1 MKKQTKYLT
10 QPGFTIVE
18 LLIVIVVIAV
28 LAALAV
34 VSYQGI
40 QARAQDSQK
49 TSNITNIMK
58 VLNANYVTEGRYTPE
73 IFMSFER
80 SEGGG
85 FNLEEL
91 ARLNHYGIDPS
102 IMHNPNAPE
111 KMHNSFVFNK
121 EVYNENTDTFQKIAE
136 FNDSDPV
143 TLEIWH
149 TVPQGY
155 SSWDDFYESTQSIVD
170 EYRTTYETTHPFPT
184 SGDYEDEDAWY
195 AGFMEYVKSVDPEL
209 YELGGENPFSE
220 TDVPKTAL
228 YIVDVLVPAG
238 REYGYCNYQVY
249 YGDDYNDD
257 LSTPEYRCSTYGYP
271 GYTEVTGI
279 KISYYNKSS
288 KSWIEKT
295 IGTGNPILIYD
306 LYN

>member
-28 LAALAV
+28 LAALTI

-40 QARAQDSQK
+40 QARAHDSQK

-58 VLNANYVTEGRYTPE
+58 VLSANYVTEGRYTPE

-80 SEGGG
+80 SGGGG

-91 ARLNHYGIDPS
+91 TRLKHYGINPS
-102 IMHNPNAPE
+102 IMHNPDAPK

-121 EVYNENTDTFQKIAE
+121 EVYNENTDTFQTIAE
-136 FNDSDPV
+136 FTDSDLVP
-143 TLEIWH
+143 LETSYSI
-149 TVPQGY
+149 PEGY
-155 SSWDDFYESTQSIVD
+155 SSWDDFYESTQSTVD
-170 EYRTTYETTHPFPT
+170 EYYTAYETTHPFPT
-184 SGDYEDEDAWY
+184 SGDYEDENIWY
-195 AGFMEYVKSVDPEL
+195 AGFIDYVRSVDPEF
-209 YELGGENPFSE
+209 YELAGEGPFGE
-220 TDVPKTAL
+220 IDVPKTAL

-238 REYGYCNYQVY
+238 RENGYCNYQFY
-249 YGDDYNDD
+249 TDESARGYKCIAYGH
-257 LSTPEYRCSTYGYP
+257 P
-271 GYTEVTGI
+271 GYTEITGI
-279 KISYYNKSS
+279 KVSYYNKSS
-288 KSWIEKT
+288 KSWTEKT
-295 IGTGNPILIYD
+295 IGTGNPMLRYD